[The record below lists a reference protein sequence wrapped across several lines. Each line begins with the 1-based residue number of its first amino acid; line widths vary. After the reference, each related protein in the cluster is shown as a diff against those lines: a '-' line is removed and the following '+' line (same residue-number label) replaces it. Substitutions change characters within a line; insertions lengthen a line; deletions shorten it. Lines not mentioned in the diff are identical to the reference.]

1 MRPTD
6 RQRGVNFPTWKR
18 ASDDTHMLS
27 TSHHACFLNGT
38 ARASHTCALSPE
50 TRLHP
55 ESVRFVISDA
65 PSCSHNRAN
74 PNLRSLHRP
83 RPKPLLAADPSAAF
97 TDPLSE
103 SLSSGTNCELTNYHI
118 SCENPRKRSGIAR
131 FKGMRAGGN
140 TARGR
145 YQGCVRRSLALRRH
159 HQCGLGSVL
168 RAHRCQGSYGGTG
181 LAAIPEAS
189 ATGAPPA

>member
-1 MRPTD
+1 M
-6 RQRGVNFPTWKR
+6 
-18 ASDDTHMLS
+18 A
-27 TSHHACFLNGT
+27 AC
-38 ARASHTCALSPE
+38 ASHTCALSPE
-50 TRLHP
+50 TRLHQ
-55 ESVRFVISDA
+55 ESDRFVISDA
-65 PSCSHNRAN
+65 PSCCHNRAN

-159 HQCGLGSVL
+159 HQSGLGSVL
-168 RAHRCQGSYGGTG
+168 LAHRCQGSYGGQDWRPF
-181 LAAIPEAS
+181 LKLRQPELLLRRN
-189 ATGAPPA
+189 P